1 MTNPVE
7 PLATPADASLRPGV
21 LGIPAADFWPA
32 LRLACPALRQGPGT
46 GSGTGVVHAALGAPG
61 STHLGLRTAHRVHYP
76 TDQHLLAA
84 LAGDAV
90 RVQLQNLKTAVV
102 GGFSCP
108 RLVAAAG
115 AGAGPALVADGT
127 VERVLVVAA
136 WDEHDCA
143 SLEMYCMDEDG
154 KRWVPCVSM
163 ASGA

>member
-1 MTNPVE
+1 M
-7 PLATPADASLRPGV
+7 

-32 LRLACPALRQGPGT
+32 LRLVCPALRQGPTGPGT
-46 GSGTGVVHAALGAPG
+46 GLVHAALGTPG
-61 STHLGLRTAHRVHYP
+61 STHLELRTAHRVHYP

-108 RLVAAAG
+108 RLVAAAAAGTG
-115 AGAGPALVADGT
+115 AGAGEGVGPAVVADGT

-143 SLEMYCMDEDG
+143 SLEMYSMDEEG
-154 KRWVPCVSM
+154 GCGVLGVHAM
-163 ASGA
+163 AYGA